1 MWLRYDSYLKLKI
14 NVLQLMYEFKELL
27 EENIHSTMSSN
38 WQTVCTK
45 IQADISSQP
54 DFLAERRIL
63 DIITKNIYHKKPS
76 KLPFTF
82 VEVILIHNMV
92 CLSGIDSIDT
102 IHLYWDCHFF
112 YFPQV
117 I

>member
-14 NVLQLMYEFKELL
+14 NVLQLMYEFKKLL

-38 WQTVCTK
+38 WQTICTK
-45 IQADISSQP
+45 IQADIFSQP

-82 VEVILIHNMV
+82 VEVILIHYMV
-92 CLSGIDSIDT
+92 CLLGLTQLIPFTFIGIAIFLIS
-102 IHLYWDCHFF
+102 
-112 YFPQV
+112 PK
-117 I
+117 

>member
-82 VEVILIHNMV
+82 VEVILIHI

-112 YFPQV
+112 NFPQV